1 MSFSTFIA
9 LRYFAGRKKMFASL
23 LTAIAIL
30 GVALGV
36 FSLIVVLSVMGGFS
50 GDLQKKL
57 IGFNAHVIVEIPP
70 GPPLQRGEEE
80 LNSPPLKKGGQGGFA
95 DKRIKGAALVV
106 EGEGIIEV
114 PSAGDNSAQGVKIR
128 GIDNEDL
135 EMLEGADIMLP
146 GDLKNGVAIL
156 GSELAMQLNVHPD
169 YGDKVQV
176 VVPFGRVGPTG
187 DILPEKMDLS
197 VGGMFKTGYFD
208 YDSKTVILTVGDA
221 KRLLGD
227 NARSATHIWL
237 FDPRDARAVA
247 ARLMKEYPEL
257 KVSTWEGANKKLFA
271 ALKLERMAM
280 SVLLTLIVVIACIS
294 IVSIIFMFVFAR
306 RKDIAV
312 LEAIGVTKNGLRG
325 IFIKIGAFIGVC
337 GTFVGLAAGLAL
349 CLYLKRHPIMLPS
362 SYYLDHLPVVIS
374 VPLVFLV
381 AVGGVV
387 LAALAAYYPARCASG
402 TDARVELRY
411 E

>member
-1 MSFSTFIA
+1 MYASF
-9 LRYFAGRKKMFASL
+9 
-23 LTAIAIL
+23 LTVVATL

-70 GPPLQRGEEE
+70 GPPLQRGKEE
-80 LNSPPLKKGGQGGFA
+80 LKFPPLQKGGQGGFK
-95 DKRIKGAALVV
+95 DGRIKGSALVV
-106 EGEGIIEV
+106 EGEGVIQ
-114 PSAGDNSAQGVKIR
+114 SDAAGGDNSAQGVKIR
-128 GIDNEDL
+128 GIDNENL
-135 EMLEGADIMLP
+135 EMLEGADFMLP
-146 GDLKNGVAIL
+146 QDIKNGAAIL

-169 YGDKVQV
+169 YGDRVQV

-208 YDSKTVILTVGDA
+208 YDSKMIILTVQDA

-227 NARSATHIWL
+227 NAEQATHIWL
-237 FDPRDARAVA
+237 HDPRDARAVTA
-247 ARLMKEYPEL
+247 KLMKEYPGL
-257 KVSTWEGANKKLFA
+257 KVSTWEGTNKKLFA
-271 ALKLERMAM
+271 ALKLERLAM
-280 SVLLTLIVVIACIS
+280 SALLTLIVVIACIS
-294 IVSIIFMFVFAR
+294 IISIIFMFVFAR

-337 GTFVGLAAGLAL
+337 GTLVGLAAGLAV
-349 CLYLKRHPIMLPS
+349 CLYLRDHQIRLPS

-374 VPLVFLV
+374 VPLVISV
-381 AVGGVV
+381 AIGGVV
-387 LAALAAYYPARCASG
+387 LAALAAYYPARCASD
-402 TDARVELRY
+402 TKAHVELRY